1 MTSDQPPAQDA
12 VEEKPFYDHLQRI
25 NLGNGVAEHDDLL
38 WTCMVETQHFTDLLY
53 DRIDLVLGSKGA
65 GKSSLFRMFG
75 ELLEKTLLDR
85 WKTIVVTGVETQG
98 KPVFKSYAENFY
110 RFSEAQFETFWK
122 AYLLS
127 LVYNKML
134 HDEQIAQIFAP
145 HKAELAN
152 FQKLY
157 KSLGL
162 LDVGRVT
169 SPTKLLKLICA
180 FTIAAIEGVQAAWDT
195 EKSQIIF
202 GIHIREKISKG
213 YEEIVVPDLSK
224 MDTVLCI
231 DALAALAKASG
242 YKIWVILDHLDV
254 VFKRRSPEE
263 TRALRALLK
272 VLYAFT
278 ANHVRLKIFL
288 RDDILEAISSD
299 AEEPLAAVSHIT
311 ARSAPNLKWTS
322 DSLCVMIMKR
332 LASDPWLRTQYG
344 LDPRKVDDVDYARAN
359 FQRLFAFK
367 YVTQQAFD
375 WILSLLADGRGV
387 VTPRDLID
395 LLKKALHIQS
405 LWLQKH
411 PIRKEFMTIASIQE
425 AHKEL
430 SKSRKE
436 TVLQTEFSHLMHW
449 IRKLERNK
457 EKYSKEELPEVFG
470 TDADK
475 AISTL
480 QAIGVIQFDH
490 KKSCYRVAKLYG
502 AGLGVYTTRAKK
514 QTGDGESRLNFG
526 EV

>member
-1 MTSDQPPAQDA
+1 MASDQPAAQHA
-12 VEEKPFYDHLQRI
+12 VEEKPLYDHLQRI

-38 WTCMVETQHFTDLLY
+38 WSCMVETQHFTDLLY

-75 ELLEKTLLDR
+75 EILEETLLER

-98 KPVFKSYAENFY
+98 EPVFKSYAENFC

-134 HDEQIAQIFAP
+134 HDERIARIFAP
-145 HKAELAN
+145 HKTELTN

-162 LDVGRVT
+162 LDVGRVA

-213 YEEIVVPDLSK
+213 YEEIAVPDLSK

-332 LASDPWLRTQYG
+332 LTSDGWLRRHYG
-344 LDPRKVDDVDYARAN
+344 LDPSRVDDVDYAREN
-359 FQRLFAFK
+359 F
-367 YVTQQAFD
+367 
-375 WILSLLADGRGV
+375 
-387 VTPRDLID
+387 
-395 LLKKALHIQS
+395 
-405 LWLQKH
+405 
-411 PIRKEFMTIASIQE
+411 
-425 AHKEL
+425 
-430 SKSRKE
+430 
-436 TVLQTEFSHLMHW
+436 
-449 IRKLERNK
+449 
-457 EKYSKEELPEVFG
+457 
-470 TDADK
+470 
-475 AISTL
+475 
-480 QAIGVIQFDH
+480 
-490 KKSCYRVAKLYG
+490 
-502 AGLGVYTTRAKK
+502 
-514 QTGDGESRLNFG
+514 
-526 EV
+526 